1 MTLFYSLPGGYAI
14 YFILFRLREVQHSK
28 KWKKKKKNSTLK
40 NEKLHSFIISF
51 PVSMLFKLV
60 YPFLDM

>member
-1 MTLFYSLPGGYAI
+1 MMTLFYSLPGGHAI

-28 KWKKKKKNSTLK
+28 KRKKNSTLK
-40 NEKLHSFIISF
+40 NEKFHSFIIYF
-51 PVSMLFKLV
+51 PVSVLSKLV

>member
-1 MTLFYSLPGGYAI
+1 MMTLFYSLPGGHAI

-28 KWKKKKKNSTLK
+28 KRKIKMK
-40 NEKLHSFIISF
+40 NEKLHSFIIYF
-51 PVSMLFKLV
+51 PVSVLFKLV